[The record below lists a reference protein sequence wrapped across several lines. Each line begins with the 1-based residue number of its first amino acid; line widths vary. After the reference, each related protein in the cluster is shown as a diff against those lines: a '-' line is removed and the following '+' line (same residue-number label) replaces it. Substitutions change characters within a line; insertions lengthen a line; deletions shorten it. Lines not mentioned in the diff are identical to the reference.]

1 MKNNIPYTL
10 GRAHPGER
18 LIIKSIKDSNLK
30 NYLGQIGIFTDQ
42 EIIVTKI
49 APFGSMIAV
58 LANDAEIAIRKEV
71 AEIIEVQSV

>member
-1 MKNNIPYTL
+1 MKNNNLYTL
-10 GRAHPGER
+10 KQAHQGEK
-18 LIIKSIKDSNLK
+18 LVIKSIKDSHLK

-58 LANDAEIAIRKEV
+58 LTNDTEIAIRKEV
-71 AEIIEVQSV
+71 AEVIEVQSL